1 MSAAAGES
9 GGGTGGGSDPGG
21 TGGAAERAALASVL
35 AAPPHCS
42 SPDEIAQFIRVHYG
56 LSGTLSKLGSERDE
70 NYRLTQSD
78 GTERLFKLSHVLEDP
93 ALVDFQTR
101 ALVHIA
107 SVAPDLPVQR
117 LLPTL
122 SGEIETS
129 LRGHDGRSRRARLL
143 TFLPG
148 APLGGF
154 PRSRRQAAALGVL
167 AARLDTAL
175 ASFQHPAAGHEFLW
189 DIQHAARTRHLL
201 IHTPP
206 SVIRDLCES
215 SIDRFDGGLARE
227 LGGFRTQVIHNDLN
241 PHNTL
246 VNPAN
251 PEQFTGIIDFGDM
264 VRAPLIDEL
273 AVASAYLVTASDEP
287 LGTVPDL
294 VAAYH
299 TVVPL
304 EAAEIAALPRLIA
317 LRHTISILITNWRAA
332 RYPDNRDYILRN
344 QHHAVAGLQKL
355 ASLSET
361 SIYERLLGACS
372 EVSP

>member
-9 GGGTGGGSDPGG
+9 GGGAEGGAAGGSGG
-21 TGGAAERAALASVL
+21 TGGRPALASVL
-35 AAPPHCS
+35 AAPPHVS
-42 SPDEIAQFIRVHYG
+42 SPEEIAQFIRVHYG

-107 SVAPDLPVQR
+107 SVAPELPVQR
-117 LLPTL
+117 LVPTL
-122 SGEIETS
+122 AGEIETS

-175 ASFQHPAAGHEFLW
+175 ASFRHPAAGHEFLW
-189 DIQHAARTRHLL
+189 DIQHAGRTRPLL

-206 SVIRDLCES
+206 STIRDLCER
-215 SIDRFDGGLARE
+215 SIDRFEGRLAPE

-264 VRAPLIDEL
+264 VRAPLIDEV

-299 TVVPL
+299 SVVPL
-304 EAAEIAALPRLIA
+304 DAAEIAALPGLIA

-355 ASLSET
+355 SSLPEASVH
-361 SIYERLLGACS
+361 ERLLGACR
-372 EVSP
+372 EVRP

>member
-1 MSAAAGES
+1 MNDAAV
-9 GGGTGGGSDPGG
+9 
-21 TGGAAERAALASVL
+21 LASVL
-35 AAPPHCS
+35 AAPPHV
-42 SPDEIAQFIRVHYG
+42 SPPEEIAQFIRVQYG

-70 NYRLTQSD
+70 NYRLTQVD

-93 ALVDFQTR
+93 ALVDLQTR

-107 SVAPDLPVQR
+107 SVAPELPVQR
-117 LLPTL
+117 LMPTL

-129 LRGHDGRSRRARLL
+129 LQGQDGRSRRARLL

-167 AARLDTAL
+167 AAQLDAAL
-175 ASFQHPAAGHEFLW
+175 ANFQHPAAGHEFLW
-189 DIQHAARTRHLL
+189 DIQHAGRTRPLM

-206 SVIRDLCES
+206 SELRDLCERT
-215 SIDRFDGGLARE
+215 IDRFERSLALQLAE
-227 LGGFRTQVIHNDLN
+227 FRTQVIHNDLN

-251 PEQFTGIIDFGDM
+251 PDQLTGIIDFGDM
-264 VRAPLIDEL
+264 VHAPLIDEV
-273 AVASAYLVTASDEP
+273 AVACAYLVTASDEP
-287 LGTVPDL
+287 LGTVPDF

-299 TVVPL
+299 AVVRL
-304 EAAEIAALPRLIA
+304 EAAEIAALPLLIA

-355 ASLSET
+355 SSLPDAAL
-361 SIYERLLGACS
+361 RDQLFAACM
-372 EVSP
+372 EVTP